1 MLAIR
6 LICFGGF
13 LCNAKGKKIIL
24 ILKKGFWLLVVCVTF
39 MHTVAR
45 CFFFKQTVSI
55 CILLKMNTPQSN

>member
-45 CFFFKQTVSI
+45 CFFLNKQLVFVF
-55 CILLKMNTPQSN
+55 C